1 MNSNNSTDL
10 VSSPIDV
17 PMPELQRNSN
27 NRRRRQNILPPP
39 PGFDPISLTS
49 DFVET
54 RTEYIVD
61 DAPLPDAGNGV
72 LQLKMPIPRDEV
84 SVLNNTIQFDSPVK
98 KTQFAIFRAPPVREG
113 ESIHMGYIP
122 ITEEMAF
129 ENPVSIDRLSPS
141 RFVIP
146 RGRFQVSEIIDRIR
160 TIVFY
165 THELSEI
172 VPKNTSLCFKL
183 THKCLYATTLIYTS
197 PRFAQMRVQLH
208 AVKSP
213 ESIAVEVLHSQ
224 GDTRLCMAVL
234 NTIRDFVVSEG
245 TSSHRVVVPNLT
257 RGSSDEFYL
266 TMHDATK

>member
-1 MNSNNSTDL
+1 MNSNAPTNS

-27 NRRRRQNILPPP
+27 KRRKQNILPPP
-39 PGFDPISLTS
+39 PGFDPISILTP
-49 DFVET
+49 DFAIT

-72 LQLKMPIPRDEV
+72 LQLKMPIPRENAL
-84 SVLNNTIQFDSPVK
+84 SLNTMQFDSPVK
-98 KTQFAIFRAPPVREG
+98 KTQFSVFRAPPVREG

-122 ITEEMAF
+122 LTEEMAF

-165 THELSEI
+165 THELNEI

-183 THKCLYATTLIYTS
+183 THKCLYATTLLYSST
-197 PRFAQMRVQLH
+197 RFAQMRVQLH

-224 GDTRLCMAVL
+224 GDTRVCMAVL
-234 NTIRDFVVSEG
+234 KTIRDFVVSEG
-245 TSSHRVVVPNLT
+245 TSSHRVVLPNLNG
-257 RGSSDEFYL
+257 GSADEFYL
-266 TMHDATK
+266 TMHDANK

>member
-1 MNSNNSTDL
+1 MNSNAPTNS

-27 NRRRRQNILPPP
+27 HRQRRQNILPPP
-39 PGFDPISLTS
+39 GFDAIPLTP
-49 DFVET
+49 DFAIT
-54 RTEYIVD
+54 RTEYVVD
-61 DAPLPDAGNGV
+61 DAPLPDVGNGV
-72 LQLKMPIPRDEV
+72 LQLKMPIPREDAL
-84 SVLNNTIQFDSPVK
+84 SLNTIQFDSPVK
-98 KTQFAIFRAPPVREG
+98 RTQFSVFRAPPVREG

-165 THELSEI
+165 TYELNEI

-183 THKCLYATTLIYTS
+183 THKCLYATTLLYSST
-197 PRFAQMRVQLH
+197 RFAQMRVQLH

-245 TSSHRVVVPNLT
+245 TSSHRVVVPTNLN
-257 RGSSDEFYL
+257 RGSADEYYL
-266 TMHDATK
+266 AMHDATK

>member
-1 MNSNNSTDL
+1 
-10 VSSPIDV
+10 
-17 PMPELQRNSN
+17 
-27 NRRRRQNILPPP
+27 LPPP
-39 PGFDPISLTS
+39 PGFDPIPILTP
-49 DFVET
+49 DFAIT
-54 RTEYIVD
+54 RTEYVVD
-61 DAPLPDAGNGV
+61 DAPLPDVGNGV
-72 LQLKMPIPRDEV
+72 LQLKMPIPREEAL
-84 SVLNNTIQFDSPVK
+84 SLNAMQFDSPVK
-98 KTQFAIFRAPPVREG
+98 RTQFAIFRAPPVREG

-129 ENPVSIDRLSPS
+129 ENPVSSGLLSPS
-141 RFVIP
+141 RFAIL
-146 RGRFQVSEIIDRIR
+146 RGRFPVSEIIDRIR

-172 VPKNTSLCFKL
+172 VPKNTSLCFKP
-183 THKCLYATTLIYTS
+183 TYKCLYATKLLYTMFDS
-197 PRFAQMRVQLH
+197 PRFAQMIIQLH

-245 TSSHRVVVPNLT
+245 TSSHRVIVPNLN
-257 RGSSDEFYL
+257 RGSTDEYYL